1 MENNIIKEQ
10 VGIDIAKDDFKVCYA
25 VKSANG
31 HISVRGSRTFANS
44 LRGFSEFLPWI
55 AKKRD
60 TTVSI
65 GLTMEATGVYHEA
78 LAYFL
83 HAQEGFNVSVVLP
96 NHAKKYG
103 QSLGER
109 SKTDK
114 IDARILAQ
122 MGLERELRLWN
133 PVSGKLHE
141 LKQLTRE
148 RDTIVCARTA
158 AANTLH
164 AYKHQGKKNEQSIK
178 RTTGHI
184 SFLDVQIK
192 EIEKEIEELI
202 KADEVLKKTIHLLE
216 SIPGVGWL
224 TAAIVLAETN
234 GFADIHSIKQLTA
247 YSGLDPKI
255 AESGMWKGKSRIS
268 KCGNKHIRKAMYMPS
283 LSNVR
288 YDPINNAF
296 YRRLCNNQKQNMV
309 AMVAVQRKMLGLM
322 YTLWKNN
329 DRYDPNHNKQK
340 KQTSDNAP
348 FKPSFGLPE
357 GQKKVVEPNSST
369 TQDRLP
375 LNDRMKPSFGCENV
389 HPLEIISKTKKQKTC
404 K

>member
-1 MENNIIKEQ
+1 MESIIIKEQ
-10 VGIDIAKDDFKVCYA
+10 VGIDVAKDDFKVCYA
-25 VKSANG
+25 VKYANG

-44 LRGFSEFLPWI
+44 LRGFTEFLSWV

-60 TTVSI
+60 TTVPI
-65 GLTMEATGVYHEA
+65 GLTMEATGVYHEE

-83 HAQEGFNVSVVLP
+83 HGQAGFSVSVVLP
-96 NHAKKYG
+96 NHAKRYG

-133 PVSGKLHE
+133 PPSSKILE

-148 RDTIVCARTA
+148 RDTLVCARTA

-164 AYKHQGKKNEQSIK
+164 AYKHQGKQNEQSIK
-178 RTTGHI
+178 RTTEHI
-184 SFLDVQIK
+184 SFLDSQIDGIRE
-192 EIEKEIEELI
+192 EIQALI
-202 KADEVLKKTIHLLE
+202 KSDEVLKQTIHLLE

-224 TAAIVLAETN
+224 TAAIVVAETN

-247 YSGLDPKI
+247 YAGLDPKI
-255 AESGMWKGKSRIS
+255 MESGKWKGKSRIS
-268 KCGNKHIRKAMYMPS
+268 KCGNSHLRKALYMPS
-283 LSNVR
+283 MTNCR
-288 YDPINNAF
+288 YDPINKAF
-296 YRRLCNNQKQNMV
+296 YLRLCNNQKPRMV
-309 AMVAVQRKMLGLM
+309 ALVALQRKMLGLM

-329 DRYDPNHNKQK
+329 DRYDPNHK
-340 KQTSDNAP
+340 KQDKQTLDNAP
-348 FKPSFGLPE
+348 IKPSFGLPE
-357 GQKKVVEPNSST
+357 GQKKVVEQCPT
-369 TQDRLP
+369 TQDRLQ
-375 LNDRMKPSFGCENV
+375 LNDRLKPSFGCTKV
-389 HPLEIISKTKKQKTC
+389 HTLELISKTKKQKKC